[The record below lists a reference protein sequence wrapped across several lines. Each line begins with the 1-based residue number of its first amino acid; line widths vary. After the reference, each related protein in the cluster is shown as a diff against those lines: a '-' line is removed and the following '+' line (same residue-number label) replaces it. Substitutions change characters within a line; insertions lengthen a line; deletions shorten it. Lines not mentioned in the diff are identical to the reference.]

1 MTTANPRIVSLIPSA
16 TEIVAAL
23 GFTDSLVGRSH
34 ECDFPAAVASRPVL
48 TAPKV
53 PLSGSSGDIQRAV
66 SAVLE
71 DALAVYR
78 VDAEA
83 LRGLRPD
90 AVVTQSQCDVCAV
103 SLSDVQAALADWTE
117 DRPQLIDLHPMRLA
131 DLWVDIERVATALGV
146 PERGRDLIAGL
157 KARVEAIAARAAALP
172 DRPSVVTIEWTDPLM
187 AGGNWMPELIDRAGG
202 RELLGRAGEPS
213 HWITWEELEAADPD
227 VIMVNPCG
235 FTLDRV
241 RGELAPMTGHP
252 AWSGLRAVAAGRV
265 FLADG
270 HHYFNRPGPR
280 LVESVEIL
288 AELLHPGVFDFGHEG
303 RGWTRYGG

>member
-1 MTTANPRIVSLIPSA
+1 MSAAAPRIVSLIPSA

-34 ECDFPAAVASRPVL
+34 ECDFPAEVASRPVL

-66 SAVLE
+66 GAVLE
-71 DALAVYR
+71 EALAVYR
-78 VDAEA
+78 VDATA
-83 LRGLRPD
+83 LRPD

-117 DRPQLIDLHPMRLA
+117 RRPQVVDLHPMRLA
-131 DLWVDIERVATALGV
+131 DLWTDIERVAEALGV
-146 PERGRDLIAGL
+146 AQRGVALIAGL

-172 DRPSVVTIEWTDPLM
+172 YRPSVVTIEWTDPLM
-187 AGGNWMPELIDRAGG
+187 AGGNWMPELIEQAGG
-202 RELLGRAGEPS
+202 RELLGRAGQPS
-213 HWITWEELEAADPD
+213 HWITWDELVAADPD

-235 FTLDRV
+235 FTLERV

-252 AWSGLRAVAAGRV
+252 AWAGLRAVASGRV
-265 FLADG
+265 YLADG

-288 AELLHPGVFDFGHEG
+288 AEILHPAAFDFGHQG
-303 RGWTRYGG
+303 RGWTRYDG